1 MELILW
7 YAGLALVYGL
17 YHKIF
22 FSFSTHIFNDSK
34 SKNVRGII
42 SYLVNLTYWIVYIQ
56 YFGVAY
62 EALAMSIFTLLLLI
76 EYLVIFKLK
85 FQIALYITLAFSI
98 NLFAKRI
105 AIIGGTA
112 LFMGETVEVAL
123 SEPTVQIIVLM
134 ITAAMSVNT
143 ITFARKSLSKIYL
156 DTILADKRNI
166 QFLVG
171 IFSIIA
177 ITIIT
182 IASTTFTS
190 NATHSLLY
198 FYIFSG
204 VSFILAF
211 LLFLIY
217 AYQLAKFNLVMQ
229 MIDET
234 KAYNKEQEKLVNELA
249 EEASKDAMTGIL
261 SRENIE
267 DVLVDKM
274 SKKEKFFLA
283 FIDIDG
289 LKYANDN
296 FGHLEGDFYINHV
309 ANTVQSYFD
318 TCSVGRY
325 GGDEFIVVGEYDTK
339 MEVTSKVVRCYT
351 AISQMST
358 KYEKPYS
365 TSISY
370 GIVFATN
377 NEFKNF
383 KEIVALGDERMYEMK
398 KMAKKQRKT
407 AMPA

>member
-1 MELILW
+1 MNLILW
-7 YAGLALVYGL
+7 YAGLAVVYGL
-17 YHKIF
+17 YHKTF
-22 FSFSTHIFNDSK
+22 FSYSTHIFNDSK
-34 SKNVRGII
+34 NKNARGII

-56 YFGVAY
+56 YVGVAY
-62 EALAMSIFTLLLLI
+62 EALAIVLFTLLLLV

-85 FQIALYITLAFSI
+85 FQIALYIALAFSI

-112 LFMGETVEVAL
+112 LLMGETVEVAL
-123 SEPTVQIIVLM
+123 SDPINQVIVLM
-134 ITAAMSVNT
+134 IASAMSVNT
-143 ITFARKSLSKIYL
+143 IMFARKSISKIYL

-171 IFSIIA
+171 IFGVIIVT
-177 ITIIT
+177 ITT

-190 NATHSLLY
+190 NATSGLLL

-217 AYQLAKFNLVMQ
+217 AYQLARFNLMMQ

-234 KAYNKEQEKLVNELA
+234 KAYNKEQEKLVTELE

-267 DVLVDKM
+267 EVLIDKIN
-274 SKKEKFFLA
+274 KKEKLFLA

-296 FGHLEGDFYINHV
+296 YGHLEGDFYINKV
-309 ANTVQSYFD
+309 ASTVQSYFD

-325 GGDEFIVVGEYDTK
+325 GGDEFVVVGEYDTK

-351 AISQMST
+351 SISQISN
-358 KYEKPYS
+358 KYKKPYS

-370 GIVFATN
+370 GVVYSAN
-377 NEFKNF
+377 NEFKDF
-383 KEIVALGDERMYEMK
+383 KEMIALGDERMYEMK
-398 KMAKKQRKT
+398 KMNKKQRK
-407 AMPA
+407 AAISA